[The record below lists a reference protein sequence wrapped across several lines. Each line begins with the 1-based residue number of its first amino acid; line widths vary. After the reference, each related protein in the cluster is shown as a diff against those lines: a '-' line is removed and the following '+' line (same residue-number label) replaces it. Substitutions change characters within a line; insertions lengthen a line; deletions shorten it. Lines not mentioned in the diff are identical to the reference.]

1 MEITLITTFDLSQ
14 DITLDAYN
22 GEEKVGTAVV
32 KDNSLTYYNLILHN
46 DEKYTEDNLN
56 DFIDFVDEFSLKFKK
71 VWDRKWIK
79 YNPNPQNNNTGD
91 CSIRA
96 YCKAENLDWN
106 TAYDMAT
113 KVGKEMS
120 MICDDH
126 KVVDKILTEKFG
138 YTYHKGDHCF
148 VKDKDGKGKLEKG
161 KKKTINEF
169 AIEHPKG
176 KYILWVHAHVVT
188 VIDGYYY
195 DSWDSGN
202 KKINGYYTKEKER

>member
-22 GEEKVGTAVV
+22 NEEKVGTAVI
-32 KDNSLTYYNLILHN
+32 KNEELTYYNLVVNKI
-46 DEKYTEDNLN
+46 EKYDKDNLEE
-56 DFIDFVDEFSLKFKK
+56 FVTFVDEYNLKFKK
-71 VWDRKWIK
+71 VADRKWIK

-106 TAYDMAT
+106 DAYDMAS
-113 KVGKEMS
+113 KLGKEMA

-148 VKDKDGKGKLEKG
+148 VKDKDGNGKLEKG

-176 KYILWVHAHVVT
+176 KYILWVHAHIVT